1 MYWKKGP
8 SFSRRLE
15 LKVEN
20 DLRSS
25 KHEKMIS
32 LALTGAVSSVC
43 FFNFEISHFQENLLA
58 IALLQSTKKI
68 QKERRKMKKT
78 LSSFLSKHENCD
90 KGFNH
95 LVENALH

>member
-58 IALLQSTKKI
+58 IALLQSTKKSRKK
-68 QKERRKMKKT
+68 KEK
-78 LSSFLSKHENCD
+78 
-90 KGFNH
+90 
-95 LVENALH
+95 

>member
-32 LALTGAVSSVC
+32 LALSGGERWSSVMYVSSVC

-58 IALLQSTKKI
+58 IALLQSTKKSKK
-68 QKERRKMKKT
+68 KEEK
-78 LSSFLSKHENCD
+78 
-90 KGFNH
+90 
-95 LVENALH
+95 